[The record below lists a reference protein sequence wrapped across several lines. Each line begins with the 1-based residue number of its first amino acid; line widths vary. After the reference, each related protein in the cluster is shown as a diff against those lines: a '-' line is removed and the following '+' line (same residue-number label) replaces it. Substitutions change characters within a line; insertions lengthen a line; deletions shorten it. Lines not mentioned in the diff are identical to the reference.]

1 VKWKRKSKFCYGE
14 RRRRREG
21 LALETGGAGSRVTYF
36 EGTVISGTKLY
47 A

>member
-1 VKWKRKSKFCYGE
+1 MERGE
-14 RRRRREG
+14 GGGKAGR

-36 EGTVISGTKLY
+36 AGTVISGTKLY